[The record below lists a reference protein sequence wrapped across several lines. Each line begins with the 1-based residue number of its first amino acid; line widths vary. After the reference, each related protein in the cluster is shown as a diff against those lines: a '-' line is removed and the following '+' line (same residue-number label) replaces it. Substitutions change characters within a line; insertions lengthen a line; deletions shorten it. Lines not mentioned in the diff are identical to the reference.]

1 VTAAADPRRVRVG
14 ICSWTD
20 AALIED
26 GSFYPRRTM
35 SAEARLRYYASVF
48 DTVEVDS
55 AYYAIPDARNA
66 RRWAER
72 TPPGF
77 VFNVK
82 AYALMTGHHPR
93 RPSLPAEIQALL
105 PAHPRLTRRGEIE
118 ASALP
123 PEAVDVA
130 FRLFRAALAPLEEAA
145 KLGYVLFQ
153 FAPWFRFG
161 DRQLEYVSTLAGRLP
176 GWRVAV
182 EFRDRSW
189 VPDHTS
195 ETLEVLARAGLAH
208 VVVDAP
214 TVPGAVPRVPA
225 VTASVAVMRLH
236 GRHAAG
242 FLRQLRGEGPA
253 VREKYDYLYQDHE
266 LRHLVPEIE
275 ALAREAEEVF
285 IAFNNNNRNYPVVNA
300 LMMKRVLGQPVRE
313 PPGQGTLD
321 LG

>member
-1 VTAAADPRRVRVG
+1 
-14 ICSWTD
+14 
-20 AALIED
+20 
-26 GSFYPRRTM
+26 M
-35 SAEARLRYYASVF
+35 SAEARLRYYASFF

-66 RRWAER
+66 RLWAER
-72 TPPGF
+72 TPDGF

-82 AYALMTGHHPR
+82 AYALMTAHHPR
-93 RPSLPAEIQALL
+93 RPTLPAEIQALL
-105 PAHPRLTRRGEIE
+105 PARPALTRRGEID
-118 ASALP
+118 AAALP
-123 PEAVDVA
+123 PEAVDIA
-130 FRLFRAALAPLEEAA
+130 FRLFRAALAPLEERG

-153 FAPWFRFG
+153 FAPWFRYG
-161 DRQLEYVSTLAGRLP
+161 PRQIEFVSSLSGRLP
-176 GWRVAV
+176 GLRLAV

-189 VPDHTS
+189 IPDHAD
-195 ETLEVLARAGLAH
+195 ETLDVLARARLAH

-214 TVPGAVPRVPA
+214 RLASAVPRLAA
-225 VTASVAVMRLH
+225 VTAPTAVVRLH

-242 FLRQLRGEGPA
+242 FLKQLRGEGPP
-253 VREKYDYLYQDHE
+253 VREKYDYLYREEE
-266 LRHLVPEIE
+266 LRELVPEVE

-300 LMMKRVLGQPVRE
+300 LMMRRLLGQEVRQ